1 MDPRLPR
8 AIAAMAALVRAD
20 MANPVTPEAPTKTVS
35 EVTRQAMAVATQL
48 TRGPGGAHAI
58 RSGEWHAPVAS
69 ALDRL
74 LCAVPIGIAMST
86 LDPEALA
93 DTVWAACGCTTR
105 NEFQAAA
112 LLATA
117 VSLSIESRDIHLVEA
132 VQIVSDMTPR
142 GEPED
147 GPDVLTATRLALNF
161 QANSVRVDSYVPINP
176 LTRKLSD
183 HAPSSLLIP
192 LAFLVPGDRYG
203 SLSTTKLGKLCGEP
217 RLLRIISELLFNFSP
232 PGRYFSHRLMEWV
245 ERYSQL
251 DLLGVTGQLL
261 ELRPPTPESWL
272 RRAVGRSASGSSNG
286 GWSSFEA
293 PGSTV
298 LTRAAPFEPESKPTP
313 LGPARGNAPAGRV
326 VFMNELTLR
335 YDRQSAD
342 EPLPS
347 GDEWATREGVQIDI
361 CLTAMRAA
369 RAMGVEV
376 VSLSPIGEGPRAS
389 IIAEA
394 LAREG
399 IIDAGPRVRGCDN
412 GYESNVIGDFQRSK
426 LSFIENVPKHAWD
439 EAIRTLGPSDVLF
452 VDGAVRRSREVLS
465 AAENALVHLPEHVRV
480 VLDASRREAG
490 PARLPKDNVIMVLHQ
505 WGVQGLCEPIVRDRS
520 AFDASQ
526 DPERAAG
533 FVEHMFGRY
542 TLIDTET
549 DESYLARPLRAKTS
563 EVSYVTRFPAPTVE
577 PTDRLGSQHARYG
590 VLAATLAQGQTLE
603 RCILLAN
610 CAGALASTMPGPAS
624 CPTREEIEAA
634 ADALAADAAAE

>member
-35 EVTRQAMAVATQL
+35 EATRQAMAVATQL

-58 RSGEWHAPVAS
+58 RSGEWHAPAAS

-117 VSLSIESRDIHLVEA
+117 VSLSIEPRDIHLVEA

-176 LTRKLSD
+176 LTRKLSG

-203 SLSTTKLGKLCGEP
+203 SIPTTKLGKLCGEP

-232 PGRYFSHRLMEWV
+232 PGRYFSYSSMEWV

-272 RRAVGRSASGSSNG
+272 RRAVGHSASAPSNG

-293 PGSTV
+293 PGSTI
-298 LTRAAPFEPESKPTP
+298 LTRAAAFESESKPTP
-313 LGPARGNAPAGRV
+313 LGPTRGDAPAGRV
-326 VFMNELTLR
+326 VFMTELTLR

-342 EPLPS
+342 DPLPS
-347 GDEWATREGVQIDI
+347 GDEWATREGVHIDFAF
-361 CLTAMRAA
+361 TAMRAA
-369 RAMGVEV
+369 RAMGLEV
-376 VSLSPIGEGPRAS
+376 MSLSPIGEGPRAS
-389 IIAEA
+389 IIADA

-399 IIDAGPRVRGCDN
+399 IIDAGPHVTGCDS
-412 GYESNVIGDFQRSK
+412 GYRSYVIGTYRGHK
-426 LSFIENVPKHAWD
+426 LSFIKNVPEHAWD
-439 EAIRTLGPSDVLF
+439 EAIRTLGPSDILF
-452 VDGAVRRSREVLS
+452 VDGSLERSPAVLAV
-465 AAENALVHLPEHVRV
+465 AENAAVQLPEHSRV
-480 VLDASRREAG
+480 VIDSSRGGVG
-490 PARLPKDNVIMVLHQ
+490 PYQLPNDNVLMVLSQ
-505 WGVQGLCEPIVRDRS
+505 GNVQGLCEPIVSDRS
-520 AFDASQ
+520 AFDASK
-526 DPERAAG
+526 DPVHSAS
-533 FVEHMFGRY
+533 FVQNIFKRY
-542 TLIDTET
+542 ALIST
-549 DESYLARPLRAKTS
+549 DSHESYLARPLLEKTS
-563 EVSYVTRFPAPTVE
+563 EVAHITRFRAPTVE
-577 PTDRLGSQHARYG
+577 SIHPEGSIAVHHG
-590 VLAATLAQGQTLE
+590 VLAAGLALGYPIE

-624 CPTREEIEAA
+624 CPTRSQIEAA

>member
-20 MANPVTPEAPTKTVS
+20 MANPVNPEAPTKTVS

-58 RSGEWHAPVAS
+58 RSGEWHAPAAS

-74 LCAVPIGIAMST
+74 LCAAPIGIAMST

-117 VSLSIESRDIHLVEA
+117 VSLSIEPRDIHLVEA

-161 QANSVRVDSYVPINP
+161 QANSVRVDSYAPINP
-176 LTRKLSD
+176 LTRKLSG

-203 SLSTTKLGKLCGEP
+203 SISTTKLGKLCGEP
-217 RLLRIISELLFNFSP
+217 RLLRIISELLSNFSP

-272 RRAVGRSASGSSNG
+272 RRAVGHSASAPSNG

-293 PGSTV
+293 PGSTI

-313 LGPARGNAPAGRV
+313 LGPARGDAPAGRV
-326 VFMNELTLR
+326 VFMTELTLR

-342 EPLPS
+342 DPLPS
-347 GDEWATREGVQIDI
+347 GDEWATREGVHIDFAF
-361 CLTAMRAA
+361 TAMRAA
-369 RAMGVEV
+369 RAMGLEV
-376 VSLSPIGEGPRAS
+376 MSLSPIGEGPRAS
-389 IIAEA
+389 IIADA
-394 LAREG
+394 LAYEG
-399 IIDAGPRVRGCDN
+399 IIDAGPRVTGYDN
-412 GYESNVIGDFQRSK
+412 GYRSYVIGTYRGHK
-426 LSFIENVPKHAWD
+426 LSFIENVHEHAWD
-439 EAIRTLGPSDVLF
+439 EAIRTLGPSDILF
-452 VDGAVRRSREVLS
+452 VDGSLERSPAVLAV
-465 AAENALVHLPEHVRV
+465 AENAAVQLPEHARV
-480 VLDASRREAG
+480 IIDSSRGGVG
-490 PARLPKDNVIMVLHQ
+490 PHQLPNDNVLMALSQ
-505 WGVQGLCEPIVRDRS
+505 SNVQGLCEPIVCDRS
-520 AFDASQ
+520 AFDASK
-526 DPERAAG
+526 DPDHSASFVQNLFERYA
-533 FVEHMFGRY
+533 
-542 TLIDTET
+542 LIST
-549 DESYLARPLRAKTS
+549 DSHESYLARPLLEKTS
-563 EVSYVTRFPAPTVE
+563 EVAHISRFRAPTVE
-577 PTDRLGSQHARYG
+577 SIHPEGSIAIHYG
-590 VLAATLAQGQTLE
+590 VLAAGLALGYPIE

-624 CPTREEIEAA
+624 CPTRKDIEAA

>member
-35 EVTRQAMAVATQL
+35 EATRQAMAVARQL

-58 RSGEWHAPVAS
+58 RSGEWHAPAAS

-161 QANSVRVDSYVPINP
+161 QANSVQVNGFSPISP
-176 LTRKLSD
+176 LTHKLSD
-183 HAPSSLLIP
+183 HTPSSLLIP
-192 LAFLVPGDRYG
+192 SAFLVSGNCYG
-203 SLSTTKLGKLCGEP
+203 SMSTSKLGKLCGEP

-232 PGRYFSHRLMEWV
+232 PGRYFSHRSMERV
-245 ERYSQL
+245 EQDSQL
-251 DLLGVTGQLL
+251 DLLGITGQLL
-261 ELRPPTPESWL
+261 ELRPPAPESWL
-272 RRAVGRSASGSSNG
+272 RRAVGHSASDSSNG

-293 PGSTV
+293 PGSTI

-313 LGPARGNAPAGRV
+313 LGPARGDAPAGRV

-335 YDRQSAD
+335 YDRQSAND
-342 EPLPS
+342 PLPS
-347 GDEWATREGVQIDI
+347 GDEWDSCEGVQIDVSF
-361 CLTAMRAA
+361 TAMRAA
-369 RAMGVEV
+369 RAMGIEV

-389 IIAEA
+389 IIANA

-412 GYESNVIGDFQRSK
+412 GYESNVIGDPYRTK
-426 LSFIENVPKHAWD
+426 ISFIENVPKHAWD
-439 EAIRTLGPSDVLF
+439 EATRTLGPSDVLF

-505 WGVQGLCEPIVRDRS
+505 WGVQSLCEPIVQDRS

-542 TLIDTET
+542 TLIDTAT
-549 DESYLARPLRAKTS
+549 DESYLARPLCAKTS

-577 PTDRLGSQHARYG
+577 PTDPLGSQHARYG
-590 VLAATLAQGQTLE
+590 VLAAALAQGQTLE

-624 CPTREEIEAA
+624 CPTREDIEAA

>member
-20 MANPVTPEAPTKTVS
+20 MANPVNPEAPTKTVS

-58 RSGEWHAPVAS
+58 RSGEWHAPAAS

-74 LCAVPIGIAMST
+74 LCAAPIGIAMST

-117 VSLSIESRDIHLVEA
+117 VSLSIEPRDIHLVEA

-161 QANSVRVDSYVPINP
+161 QANSVRVDSYAPINP
-176 LTRKLSD
+176 LTRKLSG

-203 SLSTTKLGKLCGEP
+203 SISTTKLGKLCGEP
-217 RLLRIISELLFNFSP
+217 RLLRIISELLSNFSP

-272 RRAVGRSASGSSNG
+272 RRAVGHSASAPSNG

-293 PGSTV
+293 PGSTI

-313 LGPARGNAPAGRV
+313 LGPARGDAPAGRV
-326 VFMNELTLR
+326 VFMTELTLR

-342 EPLPS
+342 DPLPS
-347 GDEWATREGVQIDI
+347 GDEWATREGVHIDFAF
-361 CLTAMRAA
+361 TAMRAA
-369 RAMGVEV
+369 RAMGLEV
-376 VSLSPIGEGPRAS
+376 MSLSPIGEGPRAS
-389 IIAEA
+389 IIADA
-394 LAREG
+394 LAYEG
-399 IIDAGPRVRGCDN
+399 IIDAGPRVTGYDN
-412 GYESNVIGDFQRSK
+412 GYRSYVIGTYRGHK
-426 LSFIENVPKHAWD
+426 LSFIENVHEHAWD
-439 EAIRTLGPSDVLF
+439 EAIRTLGPSDILF
-452 VDGAVRRSREVLS
+452 VDGSLERSPAVLAV
-465 AAENALVHLPEHVRV
+465 AENAAVQLPEHARV
-480 VLDASRREAG
+480 IIDSSRGGVG
-490 PARLPKDNVIMVLHQ
+490 PHQLPNDNELMAMSQ
-505 WGVQGLCEPIVRDRS
+505 SNVQGLCEPIVCDRS
-520 AFDASQ
+520 AFDASK
-526 DPERAAG
+526 DPDHSASFVQNLFERYA
-533 FVEHMFGRY
+533 
-542 TLIDTET
+542 LIST
-549 DESYLARPLRAKTS
+549 DSHESYLARPLLEKTS
-563 EVSYVTRFPAPTVE
+563 EVAHISRFRAPTVE
-577 PTDRLGSQHARYG
+577 SIHPEGSIAIHYG
-590 VLAATLAQGQTLE
+590 VLAAGLALGYPIE

-624 CPTREEIEAA
+624 CPTRKDIEAA

>member
-20 MANPVTPEAPTKTVS
+20 MANPVNPEAPTKTVS

-58 RSGEWHAPVAS
+58 RSGEWHAPAAS

-117 VSLSIESRDIHLVEA
+117 VSLSIEPRNIHLVEA

-161 QANSVRVDSYVPINP
+161 QANSVQVNGFSPISP
-176 LTRKLSD
+176 LTHKLSD
-183 HAPSSLLIP
+183 HTPSSLLIP
-192 LAFLVPGDRYG
+192 SAFLVSGNRYG
-203 SLSTTKLGKLCGEP
+203 SMSTSKLGKLCGEP

-232 PGRYFSHRLMEWV
+232 PGRYFSYSSMEWV

-272 RRAVGRSASGSSNG
+272 RRAVGHSASAPSNG

-293 PGSTV
+293 PGSTI

-313 LGPARGNAPAGRV
+313 LGPARGDAPAGRV

-347 GDEWATREGVQIDI
+347 GDEWATREGVRIDI

-399 IIDAGPRVRGCDN
+399 IRVERYRRLPPLEALIHRECSQARVGRGNPHAGTLRRP
-412 GYESNVIGDFQRSK
+412 
-426 LSFIENVPKHAWD
+426 
-439 EAIRTLGPSDVLF
+439 IRR
-452 VDGAVRRSREVLS
+452 RRSEAFSGGSLRCRE
-465 AAENALVHLPEHVRV
+465 RT
-480 VLDASRREAG
+480 
-490 PARLPKDNVIMVLHQ
+490 
-505 WGVQGLCEPIVRDRS
+505 RS
-520 AFDASQ
+520 
-526 DPERAAG
+526 P
-533 FVEHMFGRY
+533 
-542 TLIDTET
+542 
-549 DESYLARPLRAKTS
+549 
-563 EVSYVTRFPAPTVE
+563 
-577 PTDRLGSQHARYG
+577 
-590 VLAATLAQGQTLE
+590 
-603 RCILLAN
+603 
-610 CAGALASTMPGPAS
+610 AGARARRPG
-624 CPTREEIEAA
+624 RIET
-634 ADALAADAAAE
+634 

>member
-35 EVTRQAMAVATQL
+35 EATRQAMAVATQL

-58 RSGEWHAPVAS
+58 RSGEWHAPAAS

-117 VSLSIESRDIHLVEA
+117 VSLSIEPRDIHLVEA

-176 LTRKLSD
+176 LTRKLSG

-203 SLSTTKLGKLCGEP
+203 SIPTTKLGKLCGEP

-232 PGRYFSHRLMEWV
+232 PGRYFSYSSMEWV

-272 RRAVGRSASGSSNG
+272 RRAVGHSASAPSNG

-293 PGSTV
+293 PGSTI

-313 LGPARGNAPAGRV
+313 LGPARGDAPAGRV
-326 VFMNELTLR
+326 VFMTELTLR

-342 EPLPS
+342 DPLPS
-347 GDEWATREGVQIDI
+347 GDEWATREGVHIDFAF
-361 CLTAMRAA
+361 TAMRAA
-369 RAMGVEV
+369 RAMGLEV
-376 VSLSPIGEGPRAS
+376 MSLSPIGEGPRAS
-389 IIAEA
+389 IIADA
-394 LAREG
+394 LAYEG
-399 IIDAGPRVRGCDN
+399 IIDAGPRVTGYDN
-412 GYESNVIGDFQRSK
+412 GYRSYVIGTYRGHK
-426 LSFIENVPKHAWD
+426 LSFIENVHEHAWD
-439 EAIRTLGPSDVLF
+439 EAIRTLGPSDILF
-452 VDGAVRRSREVLS
+452 VDGSLERSPAVLAV
-465 AAENALVHLPEHVRV
+465 AENAAVQLPEHARV
-480 VLDASRREAG
+480 IIDSSRGGVG
-490 PARLPKDNVIMVLHQ
+490 PHQLPNDNVLMALSQ
-505 WGVQGLCEPIVRDRS
+505 SNVQGLCEPIVCDRS
-520 AFDASQ
+520 AFDASK
-526 DPERAAG
+526 DPDHSASFVQNLFERYA
-533 FVEHMFGRY
+533 
-542 TLIDTET
+542 LIST
-549 DESYLARPLRAKTS
+549 DSHESYLARPLLEKTS
-563 EVSYVTRFPAPTVE
+563 EVAHISRFRAPTVE
-577 PTDRLGSQHARYG
+577 SIHPEGSIAIHYG
-590 VLAATLAQGQTLE
+590 VLAAGLALGYPIE

-624 CPTREEIEAA
+624 CPTRKDIEAA

>member
-35 EVTRQAMAVATQL
+35 EATRQAMAVATQL

-58 RSGEWHAPVAS
+58 RSGEWHAPAAS

-117 VSLSIESRDIHLVEA
+117 VSLSIEPRDIHLVEA

-176 LTRKLSD
+176 LTRKLSG

-203 SLSTTKLGKLCGEP
+203 SIPTTKLGKLCGEP

-232 PGRYFSHRLMEWV
+232 PGRYFSYSSMEWV

-272 RRAVGRSASGSSNG
+272 RRAVGHSASAPSNG

-293 PGSTV
+293 PGSTI

-313 LGPARGNAPAGRV
+313 LGPARGDAPAGRV
-326 VFMNELTLR
+326 VFMTELTLR

-342 EPLPS
+342 DPLPS
-347 GDEWATREGVQIDI
+347 GDEWATREGVHIDFAF
-361 CLTAMRAA
+361 TAMRAA

-376 VSLSPIGEGPRAS
+376 VSLSPIGQGPRAS
-389 IIAEA
+389 IISEA

-399 IIDAGPRVRGCDN
+399 IIDAGPHVTGCDS
-412 GYESNVIGDFQRSK
+412 GYRSYVIGTYRGHK
-426 LSFIENVPKHAWD
+426 LSFIKNVPEHAWD
-439 EAIRTLGPSDVLF
+439 EAIRTLSPSDILF
-452 VDGAVRRSREVLS
+452 VDGSLERSPAVLAV
-465 AAENALVHLPEHVRV
+465 AENAAVQLPEHSRV
-480 VLDASRREAG
+480 VIDSSRGGVG
-490 PARLPKDNVIMVLHQ
+490 PYQLPNDNVLMVLSQ
-505 WGVQGLCEPIVRDRS
+505 GNVQGLCEPIVCDRS
-520 AFDASQ
+520 AFDASK
-526 DPERAAG
+526 DPDHSASFVQNLFERYA
-533 FVEHMFGRY
+533 
-542 TLIDTET
+542 LIST
-549 DESYLARPLRAKTS
+549 DSHESYLARPLLEKTS
-563 EVSYVTRFPAPTVE
+563 EVAHISRFRAPTVE
-577 PTDRLGSQHARYG
+577 SIHPEGSIAIHYG
-590 VLAATLAQGQTLE
+590 VLAAGLALGYPIE

-624 CPTREEIEAA
+624 CPTRKDIEAA